1 MDNKRPF
8 RTSLKYDKEIK
19 DEVETEGREL
29 SDLSINLAQELLRRL
44 FPEISE
50 LEDTSLGIF
59 GKFTSHKDEFIQIV
73 HGDHHWIVVGG
84 KEEENAV
91 EIFDPLANGSTIMK
105 ITHQICQLWR
115 CNKKQL
121 RINTR
126 SIQRQGNGVGC
137 GVFAIAFAVELVFGE
152 RPEKKLLEPNSMR
165 SYLSE
170 FLKKVEFSLFP
181 SANRKQRKSKNY
193 LELLDIYC
201 TC

>member
-73 HGDHHWIVVGG
+73 HGDHHWIVVGE
-84 KEEENAV
+84 KRKK
-91 EIFDPLANGSTIMK
+91 M
-105 ITHQICQLWR
+105 LW
-115 CNKKQL
+115 K
-121 RINTR
+121 
-126 SIQRQGNGVGC
+126 
-137 GVFAIAFAVELVFGE
+137 
-152 RPEKKLLEPNSMR
+152 
-165 SYLSE
+165 
-170 FLKKVEFSLFP
+170 FLTPWLMGQQS
-181 SANRKQRKSKNY
+181 
-193 LELLDIYC
+193 
-201 TC
+201 

>member
-1 MDNKRPF
+1 
-8 RTSLKYDKEIK
+8 
-19 DEVETEGREL
+19 
-29 SDLSINLAQELLRRL
+29 
-44 FPEISE
+44 
-50 LEDTSLGIF
+50 
-59 GKFTSHKDEFIQIV
+59 
-73 HGDHHWIVVGG
+73 
-84 KEEENAV
+84 
-91 EIFDPLANGSTIMK
+91 MK